1 MQKKSVGFFKLTLLF
16 YSKNTLQY
24 NKGSDGGEELMQVEH
39 INENT
44 IRVRINKAELEKRG
58 LKVLDLLGDKD
69 KIQQFFYSI
78 LDEIDTD
85 HSFSQ
90 DAPVTFQ
97 VMPNNGGLD
106 LLITKTTE
114 KDRDKLS
121 KLFENDFGDLKKS
134 KFGDSRRSFLDLEDD
149 GTNDVG
155 TTDSNKP
162 KVKKAFW
169 KLQKKQAYSFNDFND
184 VTELAGSL
192 LASDLSSSLY
202 FERGLFYLDLA
213 FIDENYVEIKPED
226 AWIIANE
233 YGTKVKTADM
243 ARIRTTSKCLIERDA
258 LEQLRHYFGHLKH

>member
-1 MQKKSVGFFKLTLLF
+1 
-16 YSKNTLQY
+16 
-24 NKGSDGGEELMQVEH
+24 MQVEH

-44 IRVRINKAELEKRG
+44 IRVRINKTELEKRG

-121 KLFENDFGDLKKS
+121 KLFENDFGDLKNEKNL
-134 KFGDSRRSFLDLEDD
+134 DSRRSFIDLEDD
-149 GTNDVG
+149 E
-155 TTDSNKP
+155 TTKDETDESAKP
-162 KVKKAFW
+162 KIKKAFW
-169 KLQKKQAYSFNDFND
+169 KKQKRQAYSFMDFND
-184 VTELAGSL
+184 VTELAESL
-192 LASDLSSSLY
+192 IVSDLSSSLY
-202 FERGLFYLDLA
+202 FERGRFYLDLA
-213 FIDENYVEIKPED
+213 FTDENYVELAPAD

-233 YGTKVKTADM
+233 YGTKVKANAM
-243 ARIRTTSKCLIERDA
+243 ARVRTTGKCLIDGDA
-258 LEQLRHYFGHLKH
+258 LPKLRRYFSHLKH

>member
-1 MQKKSVGFFKLTLLF
+1 
-16 YSKNTLQY
+16 
-24 NKGSDGGEELMQVEH
+24 MQVEH

-44 IRVRINKAELEKRG
+44 IRVRINKTELEKRG

-114 KDRDKLS
+114 KERDKLS
-121 KLFENDFGDLKKS
+121 KLFENDFGDLKNDKVN
-134 KFGDSRRSFLDLEDD
+134 DSRKSFIDLEDD
-149 GTNDVG
+149 EPANSA
-155 TTDSNKP
+155 TDDSVKP
-162 KVKKAFW
+162 KVKKAVW
-169 KLQKKQAYSFNDFND
+169 KLQKKQAYCFDDFND
-184 VTELAGSL
+184 VTELAESL

-202 FERGLFYLDLA
+202 FERGKFYLDLT
-213 FIDENYVEIKPED
+213 FTDENYVELKPAD

-233 YGTKVKTADM
+233 YGTKVKATDM
-243 ARIRTTSKCLIERDA
+243 ARVRTTGKCLIEHDA
-258 LEQLRHYFGHLKH
+258 LQELRRYFSHIKH